1 MRTKIDKLESLFKW
15 LLTPTTFLMLVAWNY
30 ENYLVEVGLDH
41 PSIMNFQVTETNL
54 LDASRLLITEI
65 TIFGLSI
72 FAFLL
77 TYIRERGKLS
87 TLLRFLA
94 FWGLLFTLTLIWFT
108 FAQAEYPLLL
118 FPTPSGNVSLSVSAV
133 ISFALTFL
141 LIWHA
146 RSEPQPSSFSS
157 HPNRH

>member
-30 ENYLVEVGLDH
+30 ENYLVEVGLAH
-41 PSIMNFQVTETNL
+41 PKLMNFQVTEINL
-54 LDASRLLITEI
+54 LDPSRLLITEI

-77 TYIRERGKLS
+77 TSMKERGKLT
-87 TLLRFLA
+87 TLLRFAA
-94 FWGLLFTLTLIWFT
+94 FWGLLFTLTLIWLT
-108 FAQAEYPLLL
+108 FAQAEYPFVLL
-118 FPTPSGNVSLSVSAV
+118 PMPSGDVSLWLSAV
-133 ISFALTFL
+133 ISFALTAL

-146 RSEPQPSSFSS
+146 RSEPQLATQ
-157 HPNRH
+157 